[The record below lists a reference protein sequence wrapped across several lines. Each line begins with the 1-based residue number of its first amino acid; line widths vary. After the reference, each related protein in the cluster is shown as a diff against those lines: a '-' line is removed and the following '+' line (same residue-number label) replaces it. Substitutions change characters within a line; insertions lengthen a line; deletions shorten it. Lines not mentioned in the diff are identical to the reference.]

1 MRFNRSGWALALILA
16 FATPAF
22 AAEGSSFYD
31 REGKHHFVPEAG
43 FVPDE
48 QTAIRIA
55 EAVWTPIYG
64 QQSIEEKRPF
74 RVKLIKGVWYVEG
87 SIPEGMRGGM
97 PEAEIAQADGKIL
110 RVSHGK

>member
-1 MRFNRSGWALALILA
+1 MRFNRSGRALALILA
-16 FATPAF
+16 FAAPAF
-22 AAEGSSFYD
+22 AVEGNSFYD
-31 REGKHHFVPEAG
+31 QEGKHHFVPEAG

-64 QQSIEEKRPF
+64 RQSIEARRPL
-74 RVKLIKGVWYVEG
+74 RAKLIEGVWHVEG
-87 SIPEGMRGGM
+87 TLPEGMRGGT